1 MPQAKKAFVLMPFRQ
16 PYDSYYAAIFRPALE
31 AAGYTVSRADDL
43 FTSRPIMLD
52 IQNAIR
58 DADVLLCE
66 MSERNPNVFY
76 ELGRGHAIGK
86 PAILVSRT
94 TDDIPFD
101 LRHIRVIVYDSQL
114 AGWEARLLD
123 GIAAAARSIAESVE
137 TWPPPLASQ
146 APPESP
152 VRSRHLVPP
161 MSDWVPAQTATDL
174 LIIGINLNLV
184 LRFSDFFAAKLRAG
198 GRLRLVIAD
207 PRDPH
212 LVEIIGR
219 GVVERPYV
227 QPDFSSSLAT
237 VANLRQDL
245 PGEKRTL
252 LDLRVIDYVPS
263 LSFQVLDGRA
273 SHGCIL
279 IELAPNRISVPERP
293 HFILRADNR
302 AHQD

>member
-1 MPQAKKAFVLMPFRQ
+1 
-16 PYDSYYAAIFRPALE
+16 
-31 AAGYTVSRADDL
+31 
-43 FTSRPIMLD
+43 MLD

-58 DADVLLCE
+58 EADLLLCE

-76 ELGRGHAIGK
+76 ELGLAHAIGK

-114 AGWEARLLD
+114 ARWEVRLRE
-123 GIAAAARSIAESVE
+123 GIAAAARSIAESAE
-137 TWPPPLASQ
+137 AWPPPLAFP

-152 VRSRHLVPP
+152 VRSRNVLPP
-161 MSDWVPAQTATDL
+161 MPDWAPAQTAEDL

-184 LRFSDFFAAKLRAG
+184 LRFTGFFAAKLRAG
-198 GRLRLVIAD
+198 GSLRLVIAD

-219 GVVERPYV
+219 GVVERPHV
-227 QPDFSSSLAT
+227 QPDFASSLAT
-237 VANLRQDL
+237 LAGLRQDL
-245 PGEKRTL
+245 PDEKKSL
-252 LDLRVIDYVPS
+252 LDLRVVDYVPT

-273 SHGCIL
+273 SHGWIL

-293 HFILRADNR
+293 HFILRADNP
-302 AHQD
+302 AHQDWYRRFLENCEKIYNDAKPWQW